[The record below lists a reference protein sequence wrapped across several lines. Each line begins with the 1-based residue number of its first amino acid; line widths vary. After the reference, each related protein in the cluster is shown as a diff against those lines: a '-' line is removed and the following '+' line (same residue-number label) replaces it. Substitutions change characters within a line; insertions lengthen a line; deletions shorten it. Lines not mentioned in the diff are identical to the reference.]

1 MEPEAHGSGQRP
13 AEHQGR
19 HETPR
24 ESEEQFRRL
33 VENAPS
39 ITIVFESDLTVR
51 YVSSSV
57 ERVLGYRPEEVI
69 GTNISRYLH
78 PEESEWMQDGF
89 VREHAEPGSVSKP
102 VELRMRC
109 SDDSWCPLEAVSIDL
124 LDNPNIKGIVVY
136 LSDATEHK
144 ALRDAL
150 AHRAFHDPLTGL
162 PNRALFVDRLE
173 HALAHA
179 SRHRQPVTVLFL
191 DVDDLKAVNDS
202 FGHEVGDELLI
213 SVSSRLR
220 ACVRPGDTV
229 ARLSGDEFA
238 ILLEDATR
246 LADATRVVERIV
258 ETWQAPVVVSGHT
271 LFVTASVGIATSD
284 FGQDRAEELLR
295 RADLAMYRA
304 KEKGKTRYE
313 LFLPNI
319 ATKVL
324 ERIEL
329 ENDLKGIVERGEL
342 KVYYQPEVVPE
353 TGAIVGMEA
362 LLRWDHPRRGL
373 IPPAEFVPLAEMS
386 GLIVPIGRWVL
397 EEACRQA
404 LLWQEQYPDAP
415 PLVSVNLS
423 AKQFQRPALI
433 EEITETLQK
442 IGLDPHNLAL
452 EVTESL
458 PMEGAPHLTNIAQE
472 LKNLGIK
479 LVVDDFG
486 IGYSSL
492 SFLESFP
499 ADMLKIDQSFIAK
512 LGRDEG
518 NTAALVSAI
527 ICFTQ
532 ALNAQAVAEGVET
545 AEQLGELLGMGCDL
559 AQGFYFWEPL
569 TDDAATELLRTRQG

>member
-1 MEPEAHGSGQRP
+1 MEVYRSGQRLP
-13 AEHQGR
+13 DQRGR
-19 HETPR
+19 RETPR
-24 ESEEQFRRL
+24 ESEELFRCI
-33 VENAPS
+33 VENAPYVTV
-39 ITIVFESDLTVR
+39 ILEDDLGIR
-51 YVSSSV
+51 YANPAV
-57 ERVLGYRPEEVI
+57 EEVLGYRPEEIV
-69 GTNISRYLH
+69 GTNVSRYLH
-78 PEESEWMQDGF
+78 PEESEWMQNGF
-89 VREHAEPGSVSKP
+89 VGENAELGNVSKP
-102 VELRMRC
+102 MELRMRR
-109 SDDSWCPLEAVSIDL
+109 SDGSWCPLETVGIDL
-124 LDNPNIKGIVVY
+124 LDDPNIKGIVVY

-144 ALRDAL
+144 ALREAL
-150 AHRAFHDPLTGL
+150 THRAFHDLLTSL
-162 PNRALFVDRLE
+162 PNRALFMDRLE

-179 SRHRQPVTVLFL
+179 SRHRQPVTVLFF
-191 DVDDLKAVNDS
+191 DVDDLKAVNDG
-202 FGHEVGDELLI
+202 FGHEVGDELLV
-213 SVSSRLR
+213 SVGSRLR

-229 ARLSGDEFA
+229 ARLGGDEFA
-238 ILLEDATR
+238 VLLEDATGS
-246 LADATRVVERIV
+246 AEATRVVERIV

-304 KEKGKTRYE
+304 KEKGKARYE
-313 LFLPNI
+313 LFLPS
-319 ATKVL
+319 TVSKVL

-329 ENDLKGIVERGEL
+329 ENDLRGIVERGEL
-342 KVYYQPEVVPE
+342 KVYYQPEVVPG

-452 EVTESL
+452 EVAESL
-458 PMEGAPHLTNIAQE
+458 PMENAPHLTNTAQE
-472 LKNLGIK
+472 LKKLGIK

-486 IGYSSL
+486 TGNSSL
-492 SFLESFP
+492 SYLEHFP
-499 ADMLKIDQSFIAK
+499 ADILKIDRSFIDK

-518 NTAALVSAI
+518 NTATLVAAM

-532 ALNAQAVAEGVET
+532 TLNTQAVAEGVET
-545 AEQLGELLGMGCDL
+545 AEQLDELLGMGCDL

-569 TDDAATELLRTRQG
+569 TSDAATELLRTHQG